1 MSSPSPPP
9 DRLRPGAEAAPSRA
23 FSELKLLLFWPR
35 IDQSTPASDCP
46 APGERRILLLSFL
59 LLFSLILVPRIPRLE
74 TYLLVT
80 SKRSFSLAP
89 AGQAW
94 RQSSEQA
101 LAQIESRLRAPSQ
114 LLDQAAE
121 RLAEAINQRLEVVNC
136 PGPQVQAYAEAR
148 LAKKPPGNSTFERR
162 CQEPIDRLLQRE
174 RDLLGLTDDGRIRL
188 SSSDTVLLA
197 GDSLMQGPAP
207 QIASRLRRHGIRP
220 INASRVST
228 GLAYPQFFNWPARIQ
243 QAIKRGDVDAVIVF
257 LGANDTFDMYEGP
270 RLVPLGTPAWNK
282 LYASRITSIAAVAK
296 QHKVALLWLGM
307 PAMNRR
313 DIQPSVPIMNR
324 LYSDSVQRYGGLF
337 LRTDQVLGET
347 EKTYTSTKLI
357 DGRPVLT
364 RAEDGVHFTPQGW
377 SMVADAVMKRIS
389 LQ

>member
-1 MSSPSPPP
+1 MKLSPF
-9 DRLRPGAEAAPSRA
+9 RSRT
-23 FSELKLLLFWPR
+23 
-35 IDQSTPASDCP
+35 DQSTSASACP
-46 APGERRILLLSFL
+46 APGERRTLLLSFL

-80 SKRSFSLAP
+80 SKRSLSLAP
-89 AGQAW
+89 ASQAW

-101 LAQIESRLRAPSQ
+101 LAQIETRLRTPSQ
-114 LLDQAAE
+114 LLDQAAT
-121 RLAEAINQRLEVVNC
+121 RMAEAINQRLETVNC

-148 LAKKPPGNSTFERR
+148 LAKQPPGNSTFERR
-162 CQEPIDRLLQRE
+162 CQAPIDRLLQRE

-188 SSSDTVLLA
+188 LSSDTVLLA

-207 QIASRLRRHGIRP
+207 QISSRLRRHGIRP

-243 QAIKRGDVDAVIVF
+243 QAIKRGEVDAVIVF
-257 LGANDTFDMYEGP
+257 LGANDTFDMYEGA
-270 RLVPLGTPAWNK
+270 RVVPLGTPAWNE
-282 LYASRITSIAAVAK
+282 LYASRITAIASVAK

-313 DIQPSVPIMNR
+313 DIQPSVPVMNR
-324 LYSDSVQRYGGLF
+324 LFSDSVQRYGGLF

-347 EKTYTSTKLI
+347 DKAYTSTKLV

-364 RAEDGVHFTPQGW
+364 RSEDGVHFTPQGW
-377 SMVADAVMKRIS
+377 YMVADAVMKRIS
-389 LQ
+389 LE

>member
-1 MSSPSPPP
+1 
-9 DRLRPGAEAAPSRA
+9 LRPRGARA
-23 FSELKLLLFWPR
+23 VRLLLR
-35 IDQSTPASDCP
+35 GEALGGIGVIDLAVED
-46 APGERRILLLSFL
+46 AAGECDRGHAD
-59 LLFSLILVPRIPRLE
+59 
-74 TYLLVT
+74 LVT
-80 SKRSFSLAP
+80 DVHLADV
-89 AGQAW
+89 AFVDVD
-94 RQSSEQA
+94 R
-101 LAQIESRLRAPSQ
+101 
-114 LLDQAAE
+114 
-121 RLAEAINQRLEVVNC
+121 
-136 PGPQVQAYAEAR
+136 
-148 LAKKPPGNSTFERR
+148 KP
-162 CQEPIDRLLQRE
+162 
-174 RDLLGLTDDGRIRL
+174 DLLGLTDDGRIRL